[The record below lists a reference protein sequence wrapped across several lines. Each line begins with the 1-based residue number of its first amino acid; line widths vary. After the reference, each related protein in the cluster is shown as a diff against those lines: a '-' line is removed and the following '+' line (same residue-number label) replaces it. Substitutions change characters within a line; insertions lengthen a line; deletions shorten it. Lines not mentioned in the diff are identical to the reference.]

1 MPINVGKNLKI
12 SPTND
17 TKISRF
23 VRDYSNIHDAIVS
36 EYPDTS
42 QPVMLSDVLEVLI
55 TKYTLSYS
63 ELPNGA
69 TFVWKLGSTTLT
81 NPCEL
86 PAGCVVDYTLTFSNG
101 SKNVGSF
108 IVSDNYTFDLST
120 LQPNK
125 FILTITAN
133 KTLTSVRVYHNY
145 VDDSSPYT
153 TYTSFTNNTLSVE
166 CDKNENVRIS
176 AKCAGWTEINKLTD
190 DQNIVDSKHIYS
202 NITQNISDSFS
213 FNYTAYDSIRIFLKD
228 ENNNYVE
235 MTNDPY
241 WNYITWTPSD
251 SNKFNPVGVI
261 QRTSPSPDYYNSYKD
276 SNISV
281 DYEINIP
288 NYVPVTGTFE
298 ATQTQPTQYYE
309 QTKTILPICTY
320 TIVPNPSDAT
330 VTLAASGYNTVSGVG
345 TQSITIAKGT
355 TVAWIVQKQGYG
367 TLSDTKVVN
376 STLSETKELER
387 GEHSLDITDYN
398 YTLDENYNLTLT
410 YWTKS
415 TNDVVVPNV

>member
-1 MPINVGKNLKI
+1 MPINAGKNLKI

-17 TKISRF
+17 TKVSRF
-23 VRDYSNIHDAIVS
+23 VRDYSNISDYIS
-36 EYPDTS
+36 SQYPDTS
-42 QPVMLSDVLEVLI
+42 QPVMLSDVLEALI
-55 TKYTLSYS
+55 TKYTLLYTG
-63 ELPNGA
+63 LPEGA
-69 TFVWKLGSTTLT
+69 TFIWKLGNTILT

-86 PAGCVVDYTLTFSNG
+86 PSGCVVDYTLTFSNG

-176 AKCAGWTEINKLTD
+176 AKCGLPQI
-190 DQNIVDSKHIYS
+190 
-202 NITQNISDSFS
+202 
-213 FNYTAYDSIRIFLKD
+213 IRLAT

-251 SNKFNPVGVI
+251 SSKFNPVGVI
-261 QRTSPSPDYYNSYKD
+261 QRTSPSPDYYIAYKD

-288 NYVPVTGTFE
+288 NYVPITGTFE

-309 QTKTILPICTY
+309 QTKTILPICIY